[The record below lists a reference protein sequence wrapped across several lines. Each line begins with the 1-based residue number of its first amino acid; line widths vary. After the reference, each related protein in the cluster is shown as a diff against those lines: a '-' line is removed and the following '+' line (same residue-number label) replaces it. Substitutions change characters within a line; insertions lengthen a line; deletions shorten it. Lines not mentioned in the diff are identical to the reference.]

1 MNFKLENQ
9 TYIVNCDWLSFNV
22 KLIEPEPEIE
32 CPAGYRLEIL
42 QGNNIFKNRL
52 ILRDDTGAKIITCLW
67 CPYSKVIDKLTMTCQ
82 IANALLY
89 ESGILRAFELLQRIV
104 QCEFNTCSRLDFCC
118 DFVATDRHIAIVRK
132 LTSGAMYV
140 TGKREGSEFWHNTKY
155 KGHDAKFSHCLSW
168 GAKSSE
174 IKVKLYFKS
183 REQNLLQPEGIPDK
197 PYIVA
202 QWQEMSLDIKK
213 VWRLEFSIS
222 GAGLLR
228 YRGKLITLEDVSSPQ
243 WYCGVFA
250 DLYKKRFEVRKNQG
264 KRKGKHNDDA
274 IVDFFPK
281 EFVRML
287 GETELVWKETE
298 KNRLPDADVVTSLRK
313 LLKLLE
319 EPAATSSEDVFD
331 SIAASICTLVEV
343 AHLQLYCE
351 RLLGKPV
358 EQYMNELRNEVGFG
372 VHELTP
378 APSKFWL

>member
-1 MNFKLENQ
+1 MNFKLENKV
-9 TYIVNCDWLSFNV
+9 YIVNCDWLSFNV
-22 KLIEPEPEIE
+22 KLLEPEPEIE
-32 CPAGYRLEIL
+32 CPDGYRLEIL

-52 ILRDDTGAKIITCLW
+52 ILRDFSGAKIITCLW
-67 CPYSKVIDKLTMTCQ
+67 CPFSKVIDKLTMTCQ

-89 ESGILRAFELLQRIV
+89 SDGILKAFELLQSVV

-118 DFVATDRHIAIVRK
+118 DFEVTERHMAIIRK

-140 TGKREGSEFWHNTKY
+140 SGKREGSEFWHNTKF
-155 KGHDAKFSHCLSW
+155 KNKDTKTSHCLSW
-168 GAKSSE
+168 GSKSSE
-174 IKVKLYFKS
+174 IKVKLYFKA
-183 REQNLLQPEGIPDK
+183 REQNLLQPDGIPDK

-202 QWQEMSLDIKK
+202 QWQSMDMDIQK
-213 VWRLEFSIS
+213 VWRLEFSLS

-228 YRGKLITLEDVSSPQ
+228 YKGRLITLEDVSSPQ

-274 IVDFFPK
+274 KIDFFPK
-281 EFVRML
+281 ELMRML
-287 GETELVWKETE
+287 GEIELVWKETE

-313 LLKLLE
+313 LLRLLE

-331 SIAASICTLVEV
+331 SIAASVCTLVNV
-343 AHLQLYCE
+343 AHLELYCE
-351 RLLGKPV
+351 KLLGMSV
-358 EQYMNELRNEVGFG
+358 ENYMNELRSEVGFG
-372 VHELTP
+372 IHEMTP